1 MNFSTISD
9 DTLITLIAIDDEK
22 AFREIYERYWKRLFS
37 LATFKTNSK
46 EIAEEIIQELFVR
59 LWERRKTLMIT
70 HLESYLFT
78 ALKYQLISHLR
89 QVIAQRNMVES
100 SGNEASTA
108 TEDFL
113 TAETIQTAIERGI
126 HQLPDKTQEVFRL
139 SRFEE
144 KSHKEIALAL
154 DLSEKSVEYHITQA
168 LKFLRVYLKDYLL
181 ANLFWFVFL

>member
-1 MNFSTISD
+1 MNFSNLSD
-9 DTLITLIAIDDEK
+9 ETLVTLIAIDDEM
-22 AFREIYERYWKRLFS
+22 AFRELYERYWKKLFS

-46 EIAEEIIQELFVR
+46 EIAEEMVQELFVR
-59 LWERRKTLMIT
+59 LWERRKILTIN

-78 ALKYQLISHLR
+78 SLKYQLISHLR
-89 QVIAQRNMVES
+89 QVIAHRSVVDS
-100 SGNEASTA
+100 SDNEAHID

-113 TAETIQTAIERGI
+113 TVETIQTAIETGI
-126 HQLPDKTQEVFRL
+126 HQLPNKTQAVFRL

-181 ANLFWFVFL
+181 INLFLFIF

>member
-1 MNFSTISD
+1 MNYSTFSD
-9 DTLITLIAIDDEK
+9 KTLISLIAIDDEL
-22 AFREIYERYWKRLFS
+22 AFREVYDRYWKRLFS

-46 EIAEEIIQELFVR
+46 EVAEEIVQELFVR
-59 LWERRKTLMIT
+59 LWERRKTLEINNV
-70 HLESYLFT
+70 ESYLFT
-78 ALKYQLISHLR
+78 ALKYQIISHLR
-89 QVIAQRNMVES
+89 QVIAHRNVVEITE
-100 SGNEASTA
+100 NEAHID

-113 TAETIQTAIERGI
+113 TVETIQSAIEKGI
-126 HQLPDKTQEVFRL
+126 YQLPDKTQAVFRL

-181 ANLFWFVFL
+181 VNLFLFLF